1 MGDGDATVETMG
13 EEEDREEEREEERE
27 EDRAREI
34 VKQRRDHR
42 SKFTKSRSSG
52 PPLLLHRVEYTVQ
65 NVDTRLN
72 GKQTWNA
79 TVAEIGVVYEAASS
93 GSVEEEEEE
102 EDEEDEEEEDDDEEE
117 SAFRG
122 GSGSSGGSGGSG
134 GSSSGKRRGCES
146 VLRGATREI
155 ECTHDGVVRLTS
167 FGVESPDVNQW
178 EIRLS
183 AHPQSCHVIEY
194 GCGVCRKLFFCLFFF
209 LLLLFFFCLCTL

>member
-1 MGDGDATVETMG
+1 M
-13 EEEDREEEREEERE
+13 
-27 EDRAREI
+27 REI
-34 VKQRRDHR
+34 VKQRRDHI
-42 SKFTKSRSSG
+42 KFTKSMSSG

-65 NVDTRLN
+65 NVDTGY

-79 TVAEIGVVYEAASS
+79 TVAEIDVVYEAVSS
-93 GSVEEEEEE
+93 GSEEEEG
-102 EDEEDEEEEDDDEEE
+102 EEEEEEE

-122 GSGSSGGSGGSG
+122 GSGG
-134 GSSSGKRRGCES
+134 SSGKRRGCES

-194 GCGVCRKLFFCLFFF
+194 GCGVCTNYYS
-209 LLLLFFFCLCTL
+209 LLLLLLLLSSSNYNIRSYIYISSCLDLIVFQLCVDTL